1 MKKILFLSLFAVCC
15 LSAKSQIVF
24 SEQAQVQSMEDLE
37 ARLKLGTIAF
47 GDSITRYLRDLNLID
62 TQPGGVIKASL
73 SEYDLGFFR
82 MGSSRPPSSVFVSSK
97 DYLINSIAA
106 FYDDAE
112 EKGIRYYLRKIYGE
126 PLEVEGNTETWVGK
140 KVLIMASR
148 VRGVFCV
155 GFTYLDV

>member
-1 MKKILFLSLFAVCC
+1 MKKILFLSLFVVIC
-15 LSAKSQIVF
+15 LSAKSQIVVN
-24 SEQAQVQSMEDLE
+24 EQAQVQSMEDLD

-47 GDSITRYLRDLNLID
+47 GDSIIHYLKDLNLIS
-62 TQPGGVIKASL
+62 TQPGGVIKTKL

-82 MGSSRPPSSVFVSSK
+82 MGASRPPSSVFVGSK
-97 DYLINSIAA
+97 GYLINSIAA

-112 EKGIRYYLRKIYGE
+112 EKGIRDYLRKVYGK
-126 PLEVEGNTETWVGK
+126 PSEVEGNTETWVGK

-148 VRGVFCV
+148 VKGVFCV